1 MQRIELLAVLCTE
14 DQTRPSDNAMLW
26 RTWLVTSKK
35 NRREGEQ
42 ERGLCRRADSVN
54 LKFLQA
60 RPNVGLIG
68 TSEVLNNSWT
78 ARMKEI
84 CNWTNLNLSQKAIRR
99 NIENGRDSSSI
110 IVHLNILT
118 AKEIV
123 NKNWGWINRLPI
135 SPATSSGKVNSIC
148 KVQWVGKL
156 LTQ

>member
-1 MQRIELLAVLCTE
+1 MHRGSNKAKRQCNV
-14 DQTRPSDNAMLW
+14 
-26 RTWLVTSKK
+26 VK
-35 NRREGEQ
+35 NMACDLQKEQKRRWTREGLVQ
-42 ERGLCRRADSVN
+42 TCRLSEFEVFAEPSKCGTYWN
-54 LKFLQA
+54 I
-60 RPNVGLIG
+60 IG

-99 NIENGRDSSSI
+99 NIENGRDSSSAI

-135 SPATSSGKVNSIC
+135 SPATWSGKVNSIC
-148 KVQWVGKL
+148 KVQWVGRL
-156 LTQ
+156 LIQ